1 MKIPVIIMQASMD
14 TLVMPEAQNEFA
26 SIAPNC
32 ELIRFEGSKHEIFNA
47 TDDIILDYYNRV
59 FDFCQ
64 RQ

>member
-26 SIAPNC
+26 SIASNC
-32 ELIRFEGSKHEIFNA
+32 KLIRFEGSKHEIFNA
-47 TDDIILDYYNRV
+47 TDDIILDYYNRI

-64 RQ
+64 GQ